1 VCKHGPMDHILI
13 CPHSR
18 DSRLAFYP
26 AWQDKSGPGIRAFAL
41 VLTRLLVP
49 LSYGESSVS
58 VMGAV
63 PDALP
68 EAALSIGV
76 PEDAFA
82 APERVTPGS
91 SVPASPNRAD
101 GEVTAQDSVSG
112 RHVRVVDWGVVA
124 LVVWPAGLAVVGQ
137 FLLITHLRFSARLES
152 DRRKAG
158 ISGYLLPV
166 YVSGMVET
174 PCAFGL
180 LHPAICVTQEGR
192 ENERTLPNAWT

>member
-1 VCKHGPMDHILI
+1 MDHILI